1 LSAADVAAADGDEE
15 ATGLEPDED
24 ESRTAGTVVDVVPSR
39 QLTVYPTLP
48 AIAIPPCALNV
59 AVPAADWL
67 VTVRAR
73 LPAQ

>member
-1 LSAADVAAADGDEE
+1 LSAADVAAADGDET
-15 ATGLEPDED
+15 AGLEPDED
-24 ESRTAGTVVDVVPSR
+24 ESRAAGTVVDVVPGR
-39 QLTVYPTLP
+39 QLTAYPTLP